1 MDAEE
6 IEKVKSAAKQGD
18 YALLACVLR
27 GHAYGVSVLDGAIAN
42 LAADILTKHSRKGK
56 GRPKGRSGAMLPHDL
71 EAFGQFAKLRADGE
85 TYEAALEKAAASHRK
100 GISVKSFERL
110 IRPSLKA

>member
-1 MDAEE
+1 MDTEE
-6 IEKVKSAAKQGD
+6 IEKVKSAAEQGD

-56 GRPKGRSGAMLPHDL
+56 GRPKGRPGAAILRDM
-71 EAFGQFAKLRADGE
+71 EAIKLFTKLRAEGE
-85 TYEAALEKAAASHRK
+85 TYEVAIEKAATSCHLSAK
-100 GISVKSFERL
+100 GFEHLISTSSKVTR
-110 IRPSLKA
+110 